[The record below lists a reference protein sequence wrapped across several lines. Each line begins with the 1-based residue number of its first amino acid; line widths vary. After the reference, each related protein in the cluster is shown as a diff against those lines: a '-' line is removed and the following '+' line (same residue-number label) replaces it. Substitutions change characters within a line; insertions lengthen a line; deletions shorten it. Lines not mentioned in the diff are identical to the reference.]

1 MNNTERKVTVMP
13 ATLDRFTAMP
23 INGPKKRRVAA
34 YARVSTDEEEQ
45 LNSYEAQVNYYTQYI
60 GSREDWE
67 FAGIYSDE
75 GITGTSTKRRDGFKK
90 MIQDALD
97 GSIDLIITKSISRF
111 ARNTVDSLITVRA
124 LKEKGVEV
132 FFEKENIFTLDSK
145 GELLITIMSSLAQE
159 ESRSISENVTWGM
172 RKRFA
177 DGKVS
182 MPYKVFLGYRK
193 GANGQPE
200 IVPEE
205 AELVVYIYDLFLEG
219 KSPSFIARQLT
230 AEGIM
235 TLSGKAR
242 WTPKRIENVLTN
254 EKYKGDVLLQ
264 KRFTVDFLTKKTK
277 VNEGEVPQYYVEGSH
292 PAIIPPEKFDAV
304 QVEMQRRK
312 ANPHR
317 FYTPHCFSGYIFCE
331 DCGGLYGSKTWHST
345 DRYKKVVWQCN
356 AKYRHEKLCQTP
368 LVHTEE
374 MQAAFVQAIN
384 RVVGSK
390 AEIIDLCEKALNR
403 QEELDGLSK
412 QISKLQAELGVV
424 SELMQ
429 RPAADQEEYITRC
442 VEIRQQFDEA
452 TAQKTQMTAKR
463 SKIMTY
469 LQTLRKADLITEF
482 DDALWYGTVDRVW
495 VSAKGCIRFVFKDGQ
510 EVEIR

>member
-1 MNNTERKVTVMP
+1 M
-13 ATLDRFTAMP
+13 
-23 INGPKKRRVAA
+23 
-34 YARVSTDEEEQ
+34 
-45 LNSYEAQVNYYTQYI
+45 
-60 GSREDWE
+60 
-67 FAGIYSDE
+67 
-75 GITGTSTKRRDGFKK
+75 DGK
-90 MIQDALD
+90 
-97 GSIDLIITKSISRF
+97 IDLIITKSISRF
-111 ARNTVDSLITVRA
+111 ARNTVDSLTTVRA

-132 FFEKENIFTLDSK
+132 FFEKENIYTLDSK

-242 WTPKRIENVLTN
+242 WTPNRIENVLTN
-254 EKYKGDVLLQ
+254 EKYKGDALLQ
-264 KRFTVDFLTKKTK
+264 KKFTVDFLTKKTK

-304 QVEMQRRK
+304 QAEMQRRK

-317 FYTPHCFSGYIFCE
+317 FYTPHGFSGYIFCE

-345 DRYKKVVWQCN
+345 DCYKKVVWQCN
-356 AKYRHEKLCQTP
+356 AKYKHEKLCQTP

-403 QEELDGLSK
+403 QEELDNLSK
-412 QISKLQAELGVV
+412 QISKLQAELNVV

-429 RPAADQEEYITRC
+429 RPAPDQEEYMARC
-442 VEIRQQFDEA
+442 MEIRQQLGEA

-482 DDALWYGTVDRVW
+482 DEMLWYGTVDRVW
-495 VSAKGCIRFVFKDGQ
+495 VSAKSSIRFVFKDGQ
-510 EVEIR
+510 EVVIR